1 MTTQMIIRIDG
12 ETKSTLARLAQNEG
26 KNSSEIVRELIN
38 NYIKDRDMSSYIDDL
53 WNRVG
58 EIIKSREVRSQ
69 DIRQAISQVRKS
81 SE

>member
-58 EIIKSREVRSQ
+58 EIFKSREVSSQ